1 MRLRTL
7 LLSAALAVGLTLN
20 AGALAQSQPRQAL
33 LIGLSQYLPSVGAP
47 PLTGVPYDMSSA
59 ERIAQGMGIEA
70 SQIVSLR
77 DAQATKAGILAA
89 LERLNAQAPEG
100 ARALVYFSGHGTRYF
115 DQSAQGCVEG
125 LLTYDGQT
133 ITHREFAQAL
143 QGLNQRADKVI
154 TFFDACHSGGVSGI
168 AGGANRTRSVTAN
181 LLQPKFFLKSDAQSS
196 ACSVPTNMR
205 TRGLLGEST
214 RLGAIQENLVQI
226 TSSRPDEVSFD
237 EPGKGGL
244 ATQGI
249 RDCLL
254 GQAKDLNGS
263 GSVTMDEV
271 QTCAQAFVD
280 QRLQGVADLKPH
292 HISVSGNRNIIPVQ
306 RPPTA
311 VAAPVAAP
319 APAVAS
325 TPPPAPTPALATAPS
340 TASADTRP
348 PSSSPA
354 TGVANAVAAVVPAPA
369 AVKPPPPP
377 PAAST
382 AQTATP
388 AAAPVM
394 AATPPAAPPAPA
406 PAPVATANQPPATGT
421 GAAATGAAATVAA
434 ATPATPVSVPS
445 PAPQRPTAAVAPP
458 APAPVVEPAVASL
471 ASLQDVY
478 SQRNPRREVK
488 VQLASSSLRIGKDD
502 LRLRVRSSHDGY
514 VYFVMLGS
522 DAKSFYVLFP
532 NGLDRDHRIKAGQT
546 LSLPRP
552 SWQLRAA
559 GPAGTDQLLVLVT
572 QTPRAV
578 DRLVMAEPDAQNP
591 FTFALND
598 FKGRAALVRFLTQ
611 SADPSQSDQ
620 FGAALLSIKEVP

>member
-1 MRLRTL
+1 MRFRSL
-7 LLSAALAVGLTLN
+7 LFIAALAVGCLSIQ
-20 AGALAQSQPRQAL
+20 ARAQAQSQPRQAL

-47 PLTGVPYDMSSA
+47 PLTGVPYDMASA
-59 ERIAQGMGIEA
+59 ERIARGMGIEA

-115 DQSAQGCVEG
+115 DNSAQGCVEG
-125 LLTYDGQT
+125 LLTYEGQT

-311 VAAPVAAP
+311 VAAPVTPPPPAAPVAAPTPAAP
-319 APAVAS
+319 A
-325 TPPPAPTPALATAPS
+325 PALATAPS
-340 TASADTRP
+340 TPGADPRP
-348 PSSSPA
+348 PSGTPA
-354 TGVANAVAAVVPAPA
+354 TGVANAAAAVVTP
-369 AVKPPPPP
+369 
-377 PAAST
+377 
-382 AQTATP
+382 P

-394 AATPPAAPPAPA
+394 AATPPAAPPAPT
-406 PAPVATANQPPATGT
+406 PVATANVPPASVV

-434 ATPATPVSVPS
+434 VTPVAAPS
-445 PAPQRPTAAVAPP
+445 PAPQSTTAP
-458 APAPVVEPAVASL
+458 PAPVVEPAVASL

-502 LRLRVRSSHDGY
+502 LRLSVRSSHDGY

-611 SADPSQSDQ
+611 SADPTQSDQ